1 MEQLFM
7 TLRIVVPIFTIV
19 GLGIFAKK
27 RKMMTTEQISGLQQF
42 VVQFGIPCVLFN
54 SCFTATIN
62 GESIASMILVIPL
75 ILLSSLWAFI
85 FGRKLFPYHNFPM
98 LFSAQETGMLGI
110 PLYMTL
116 FGTAQAFRI
125 GMLDLAQAVIAIPV
139 IAIMAA
145 KTTENLS
152 IKEIA
157 MQVFRSPLLIM
168 SLLGLIL
175 NLSGAASMLD
185 SIGLKS
191 VILETVNFIS
201 QPVSATMLFCVGYNF
216 SISKENQKTIT
227 KIALI
232 HFTVFSFFGLIMQG
246 ILSFIGDVD
255 LLTRYAVFL
264 YSILPASYL
273 SPSFGKN
280 EEEYVISSGVCSLL
294 TIATLIIFCV
304 LTVIAA

>member
-1 MEQLFM
+1 MEQLLM
-7 TLRIVVPIFTIV
+7 TLQIVVPIFTAV
-19 GLGIFAKK
+19 GLGIIAKR
-27 RKMMTTEQISGLQQF
+27 RKMMTSEQIFGLQQF

-54 SCFTATIN
+54 SCFTASIN
-62 GESIASMILVIPL
+62 AESIASMLLVIPL
-75 ILLSSLWAFI
+75 LLISSLWSFT
-85 FGRKLFPYHNFPM
+85 FGKKVFPYHNFPM

-116 FGTAQAFRI
+116 FGAAEAFRI

-139 IAIMAA
+139 IAILAA
-145 KTTENLS
+145 NTEATLS

-157 MQVFRSPLLIM
+157 GKVFRSPLLIV

-185 SIGLKS
+185 SIGIKAI
-191 VILETVNFIS
+191 ILETVSFIS

-216 SISKENQKTIT
+216 SISKGNQKTIT

-232 HFTVFSFFGLIMQG
+232 HFSVFACFGLIMQA
-246 ILSFIGDVD
+246 ILFFIGNVNI
-255 LLTRYAVFL
+255 LTRYAVFL

-273 SPSFGKN
+273 SPSFGRS

-294 TIATLIIFCV
+294 TVLTLIIFCG
-304 LTVIAA
+304 LTLFVS